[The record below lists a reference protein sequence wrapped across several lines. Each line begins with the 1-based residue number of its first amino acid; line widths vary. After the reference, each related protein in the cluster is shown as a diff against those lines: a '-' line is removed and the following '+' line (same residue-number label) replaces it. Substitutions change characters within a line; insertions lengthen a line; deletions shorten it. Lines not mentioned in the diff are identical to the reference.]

1 MLTIKGT
8 FGLGLGPGELR
19 GEAEAEAETGAE
31 AAPGPV
37 IGGMSLPS
45 LAWAAAWA
53 AFAAR
58 LL

>member
-1 MLTIKGT
+1 MLTIEGA

-19 GEAEAEAETGAE
+19 GDVEADAVGAG

-37 IGGMSLPS
+37 IGGMSPPS